1 MMQTI
6 QNQEQFLKELQN
18 EYEETK
24 NKIGELEEKFS
35 ISYKSLMQL
44 IINQFENSSKMFEQ
58 SQDLK
63 DKVHQIQIDPAKLI
77 QISQENEFF
86 LYLYQSINDLI
97 TENGQTP
104 EAFQDLIQK
113 QFPCR
118 LSDFSDNEA
127 MKALIK
133 VQQLQQEGDEA
144 QEAML
149 LEQIR
154 QQYNLAGGAENQID
168 FDQYQALQQ
177 ATGQLMMDEQGQFQI
192 IN

>member
-1 MMQTI
+1 MQTI

-86 LYLYQSINDLI
+86 LYLY
-97 TENGQTP
+97 
-104 EAFQDLIQK
+104 
-113 QFPCR
+113 
-118 LSDFSDNEA
+118 
-127 MKALIK
+127 
-133 VQQLQQEGDEA
+133 
-144 QEAML
+144 
-149 LEQIR
+149 
-154 QQYNLAGGAENQID
+154 
-168 FDQYQALQQ
+168 
-177 ATGQLMMDEQGQFQI
+177 
-192 IN
+192 